1 MAIDKKPTPTEKNR
15 VKRRKENR
23 EKKRE
28 KLTVDD
34 LEALIRE
41 KFTVEDL
48 QALIREKFT
57 DEQLLTAVN
66 ARHSS
71 ETGKFIPKSQAG
83 VYSLSGRNKFKD
95 SDLETKARGE
105 VSAGSNAIKAKFG
118 MNSSND
124 DVSCGRIRTTD
135 GSEKTK
141 KKRKCSN
148 YKKGN
153 HYKEGLTE
161 EDAAPISS
169 AQTIYIQQVVKREFL
184 ELKKQLQ
191 AQLKQNTQSN
201 KESGSKCSWRE
212 LLTRWQ
218 QIELAQNPPSPK
230 Q

>member
-1 MAIDKKPTPTEKNR
+1 MTKAKKPTPVEKER

-34 LEALIRE
+34 LEYLDFESIIRE
-41 KFTVEDL
+41 M
-48 QALIREKFT
+48 FT

-71 ETGKFIPKSQAG
+71 ETGRFIPKSQAG

-105 VSAGSNAIKAKFG
+105 VSAGSNAIRAKFG

-153 HYKEGLTE
+153 VYKEELTE
-161 EDAAPISS
+161 VDEAPISS

-184 ELKKQLQ
+184 ALKKELLS
-191 AQLKQNTQSN
+191 QLKQNTKSN
-201 KESGSKCSWRE
+201 KSKDGNCSWEE
-212 LLTRWQ
+212 LLTRWR
-218 QIELAQNPPSPK
+218 QIELVQNPPK
-230 Q
+230 K

>member
-1 MAIDKKPTPTEKNR
+1 MNKTDKPIT
-15 VKRRKENR
+15 
-23 EKKRE
+23 
-28 KLTVDD
+28 KLTESY
-34 LEALIRE
+34 LRALIIE
-41 KFTVEDL
+41 IMNESYS
-48 QALIREKFT
+48 E
-57 DEQLLTAVN
+57 LLLSVN

-141 KKRKCSN
+141 RKRKCSN

-153 HYKEGLTE
+153 VYKEELTE
-161 EDAAPISS
+161 EDNGIESS
-169 AQTIYIQQVVKREFL
+169 ADMLYI
-184 ELKKQLQ
+184 KQLIKQ
-191 AQLKQNTQSN
+191 EVEAMTKKTSQTTKSQSRGKPSKEGCSFVDILKGIRAIKTA
-201 KESGSKCSWRE
+201 EEVPAPPRSKKRYV
-212 LLTRWQ
+212 
-218 QIELAQNPPSPK
+218 
-230 Q
+230 

>member
-1 MAIDKKPTPTEKNR
+1 MNKTDKPIT
-15 VKRRKENR
+15 
-23 EKKRE
+23 
-28 KLTVDD
+28 KLTESY
-34 LEALIRE
+34 LRALIIE
-41 KFTVEDL
+41 IMNESYS
-48 QALIREKFT
+48 E
-57 DEQLLTAVN
+57 LLLSVN

-141 KKRKCSN
+141 RKRKCSD
-148 YKKGN
+148 YRKGN

-161 EDAAPISS
+161 EDNSIESS
-169 AQTIYIQQVVKREFL
+169 ADLLYI
-184 ELKKQLQ
+184 KQLIKQ
-191 AQLKQNTQSN
+191 EVEAMTKKTSQRTKSQNRGKPSKEGCSFVDILKGIRAIKTA
-201 KESGSKCSWRE
+201 EEVPAPPRSKKRYV
-212 LLTRWQ
+212 
-218 QIELAQNPPSPK
+218 
-230 Q
+230 